1 MRFISKIINN
11 FLSKVGVTDDQKIQ
25 MVPKSSSGIR
35 PGDFVFFK
43 YENKQVVLLVVS
55 PVVKD
60 AKTGNRLFTGFKVP
74 PGEDYTPDS
83 LTNLYKNK
91 ELPTSNYRTYILSKI
106 RGPVRRIK

>member
-1 MRFISKIINN
+1 M
-11 FLSKVGVTDDQKIQ
+11 QKIQ

-43 YENKQVVLLVVS
+43 YSGAYGIFLVIT
-55 PVVKD
+55 PVFKD

-74 PGEDYTPDS
+74 FDGDYTPES

-91 ELPTSNYRTYILSKI
+91 ELDPENYRTYILSKI
-106 RGPVRRIK
+106 QGPIRRIK